1 MTINTESL
9 RTKSLHQAK
18 LKLSKHRELGEQ
30 SHLNVFQVADLMD
43 KIIHAGNE
51 TEQDNSIFFSIGMN

>member
-1 MTINTESL
+1 MTIHTESL

-43 KIIHAGNE
+43 KIIHAGKE
-51 TEQDNSIFFSIGMN
+51 PEQDNSIFFSIGMN

>member
-43 KIIHAGNE
+43 KIIHAGKE
-51 TEQDNSIFFSIGMN
+51 PEQDNSIFFSIGMN

>member
-1 MTINTESL
+1 L

-30 SHLNVFQVADLMD
+30 SNLNVFHVADLMD
-43 KIIHAGNE
+43 KIIHAGKE

>member
-1 MTINTESL
+1 MTIHTESL

-18 LKLSKHRELGEQ
+18 LKLSKHRELGEH
-30 SHLNVFQVADLMD
+30 SHLDVFQVADLMD
-43 KIIHAGNE
+43 KIIHAGKE

>member
-18 LKLSKHRELGEQ
+18 LKLSKHRELGEE

-43 KIIHAGNE
+43 KIIHAGKE
-51 TEQDNSIFFSIGMN
+51 PEQDNSIFFSIGMN

>member
-1 MTINTESL
+1 MTTHTESL

-30 SHLNVFQVADLMD
+30 SNLNVFQVADLMD
-43 KIIHAGNE
+43 KIIHAGKE

>member
-30 SHLNVFQVADLMD
+30 SNLNVFQVADLMD
-43 KIIHAGNE
+43 KIIHAGKE

>member
-1 MTINTESL
+1 MTIHTESL

-30 SHLNVFQVADLMD
+30 SNLNVFQVADLMD
-43 KIIHAGNE
+43 KIIHAGKDQ
-51 TEQDNSIFFSIGMN
+51 EQDNSIFFSIGMN

>member
-43 KIIHAGNE
+43 KIIHSGKE
-51 TEQDNSIFFSIGMN
+51 QEQDNSIFFSIGMN

>member
-1 MTINTESL
+1 MTISTESL

-43 KIIHAGNE
+43 KIIHAGKE

>member
-18 LKLSKHRELGEQ
+18 LKLSKHRELGEE

-43 KIIHAGNE
+43 KIIHAGKE

>member
-1 MTINTESL
+1 MTIHTESL

-30 SHLNVFQVADLMD
+30 SNLNVFQVADLMD
-43 KIIHAGNE
+43 KIIHAGKE

>member
-1 MTINTESL
+1 MTIHTESL

-43 KIIHAGNE
+43 KIIHAGKE

>member
-43 KIIHAGNE
+43 KIIHAGKVQE
-51 TEQDNSIFFSIGMN
+51 HDNSIFFSIGMN

>member
-43 KIIHAGNE
+43 KIIHAGKE
-51 TEQDNSIFFSIGMN
+51 MEQDNSIFFSIGMN

>member
-43 KIIHAGNE
+43 KIIHAGKE
-51 TEQDNSIFFSIGMN
+51 TEHDNSIFFSIGMN

>member
-1 MTINTESL
+1 MTIHTESL

-30 SHLNVFQVADLMD
+30 SHLDVFQVADLMD
-43 KIIHAGNE
+43 KIIHAGKE

>member
-1 MTINTESL
+1 MTIHTESL

-18 LKLSKHRELGEQ
+18 LKLSKHRELGEE

-43 KIIHAGNE
+43 KIIHAGK
-51 TEQDNSIFFSIGMN
+51 EQEHDNSIFFSIGMN

>member
-1 MTINTESL
+1 MTIHTESL

-43 KIIHAGNE
+43 KIINAGKE

>member
-43 KIIHAGNE
+43 KIINAGKE

>member
-1 MTINTESL
+1 MTIHTESL

-18 LKLSKHRELGEQ
+18 LKLSNHRELGEQ

-43 KIIHAGNE
+43 KIIHAGKE

>member
-1 MTINTESL
+1 MTIHTESL

-30 SHLNVFQVADLMD
+30 SNLNVFQVAYLMD
-43 KIIHAGNE
+43 KIIHAGKE

>member
-18 LKLSKHRELGEQ
+18 LKLSKHRELGEK

-43 KIIHAGNE
+43 KIIHAGKAP
-51 TEQDNSIFFSIGMN
+51 EQDNSIFFSIGMN

>member
-1 MTINTESL
+1 MTIHTESL

-43 KIIHAGNE
+43 KIIHAGKE
-51 TEQDNSIFFSIGMN
+51 MEQDNSIFFSIGMN

>member
-43 KIIHAGNE
+43 KIIHAGKE